1 MKKSHFVIITG
12 LSGAGKSQ
20 AIKCLEDLGFFCVD
34 NLPTMLI
41 PKFVEVCM
49 QTGRRLKRVALGI
62 DIREGKFLNR
72 LFDELEYL
80 KKNKFSYE
88 ILFLEARTEVL
99 INRYSETRRKHPLSG
114 HRSLEAAIEGERRKV
129 AKLRRVADVIID
141 TSDLNI
147 HQLKQRL
154 EKTFSALDS
163 TRELSI
169 NVISFGYRYGVPT
182 GVDMVFDTRFLP
194 NPNYVPRLK
203 ENTGN
208 QKKVV
213 EYVLRSPT
221 SKEFVEKLEGLMEF
235 LLPQFTKEG
244 KSYLTIA
251 FGCTGGRHRS
261 VVLANLFG
269 KHFTKMGFN
278 TSVVHRDIRR
288 K

>member
-1 MKKSHFVIITG
+1 MKRSYFVIITG

-20 AIKCLEDLGFFCVD
+20 AIKCLEDIGFFCVD
-34 NLPTMLI
+34 NLPTMLM
-41 PKFVEVCM
+41 PKFAEICM
-49 QTGRRLKRVALGI
+49 QTRGRLKRVALGI
-62 DIREGKFLNR
+62 DIRAGGFLNR
-72 LFDELEYL
+72 LFDELKHL
-80 KKNKFSYE
+80 RKNQFSYE

-99 INRYSETRRKHPLSG
+99 INRYSETRRKHPLGG
-114 HRSLEAAIEGERRKV
+114 HRSLQAAIEGERRKL
-129 AKLRRVADVIID
+129 AKLRQGADYIID

-154 EKTFSALDS
+154 EEIFSAVNSARL
-163 TRELSI
+163 LSVNI
-169 NVISFGYRYGVPT
+169 VSFGYRYGVPT

-203 ENTGN
+203 ESTGN
-208 QKKVV
+208 HNKVV
-213 EYVLRSPT
+213 KYVLESPA
-221 SKEFVEKLEGLMEF
+221 SKQFVHKLEELMDF
-235 LLPQFTKEG
+235 LLPQFKREG

-269 KHFTKMGFN
+269 ERLKSMGFP
-278 TSVVHRDIRR
+278 TSVSHRDIRR